1 MSNLK
6 AHKLET
12 DYCNEPAEL
21 SVIATCIWND
31 GLDMVSSLINDP
43 KVFYMPRNRLLFQS
57 CIELKRENVPLDA
70 ITVSDRYNK
79 ISKRYDIDKE
89 LAPDRLTMTYR
100 HKALGTDME
109 KLKHYSKILIST
121 MLQRVLERKTT
132 ELHALSRTSNDPTE
146 MLAHAHHLVNDIST
160 ILPSK
165 HATKQENLDKVRKL
179 IFSENPYIPFGIGIY
194 NAFAGGMTRG
204 EFTVLGGRPGHGKT
218 TQIINIGKSIVDKH
232 NLKVMV
238 VNREMSNQQMFF
250 KLAIIES
257 DFTQEEVRKSLTP
270 ERRKQFYKEVERV
283 IEKYENRLIMFDNPM
298 DVYTTAGMARQVKPD
313 VIIDDYIQLW
323 SVPGTMHQDRRL
335 QIEEGL
341 KVYKNLCKELDIS
354 AILCSQLN
362 RNVEQRFDN
371 PYPQPSDLA
380 EAGTIEQ
387 MAENVLFTF
396 YDYKLNHDDS
406 DKGPNC
412 LELVCSKVRNGTS
425 GIYDLGFSG
434 NNCKITDTVE
444 QALKLEAQNV

>member
-165 HATKQENLDKVRKL
+165 HAT
-179 IFSENPYIPFGIGIY
+179 G
-194 NAFAGGMTRG
+194 
-204 EFTVLGGRPGHGKT
+204 
-218 TQIINIGKSIVDKH
+218 
-232 NLKVMV
+232 
-238 VNREMSNQQMFF
+238 
-250 KLAIIES
+250 
-257 DFTQEEVRKSLTP
+257 
-270 ERRKQFYKEVERV
+270 VE
-283 IEKYENRLIMFDNPM
+283 
-298 DVYTTAGMARQVKPD
+298 
-313 VIIDDYIQLW
+313 
-323 SVPGTMHQDRRL
+323 
-335 QIEEGL
+335 
-341 KVYKNLCKELDIS
+341 
-354 AILCSQLN
+354 
-362 RNVEQRFDN
+362 
-371 PYPQPSDLA
+371 
-380 EAGTIEQ
+380 
-387 MAENVLFTF
+387 
-396 YDYKLNHDDS
+396 
-406 DKGPNC
+406 
-412 LELVCSKVRNGTS
+412 
-425 GIYDLGFSG
+425 
-434 NNCKITDTVE
+434 
-444 QALKLEAQNV
+444 